1 MAEIDLA
8 SMLIFQREQ
17 RGLSLRQAAKGIGIS
32 NAFLS
37 QLETGKQRN
46 PTLSV
51 IQKLTRAYRI
61 NPAVWMQIKAPPH
74 RRALNGEGL

>member
-1 MAEIDLA
+1 MIDLA

-17 RGLSLRQAAKGIGIS
+17 RGLSLRKAAKGIGIS

-51 IQKLTRAYRI
+51 IQKITRAYRI
-61 NPAVWMQIKAPPH
+61 KPDVWMQVQCSAHRGAQNGKA
-74 RRALNGEGL
+74 ES

>member
-46 PTLSV
+46 PTLHV
-51 IQKLTRAYRI
+51 IQLLTKAYRI
-61 NPAVWMQIKAPPH
+61 KPEVWMAVKTPRH
-74 RRALNGEGL
+74 RRAGGDV